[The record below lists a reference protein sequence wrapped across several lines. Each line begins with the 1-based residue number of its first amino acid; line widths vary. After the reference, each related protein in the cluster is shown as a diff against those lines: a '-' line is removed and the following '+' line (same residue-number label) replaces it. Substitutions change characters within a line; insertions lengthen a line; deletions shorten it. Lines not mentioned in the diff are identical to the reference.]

1 MSYTPLNVRTTLV
14 PATDTQPQKV
24 RARARFGGVDGDL
37 RSYVAVWNYSEGGV
51 YENHLW
57 AAKKLLAEQG
67 ITGVHLRMERE
78 GATGY
83 AFQVVS

>member
-1 MSYTPLNVRTTLV
+1 MDGYTPLNVRTTLV

-24 RARARFGGVDGDL
+24 RARARFGGDV
-37 RSYVAVWNYSEGGV
+37 RSYTMTWDSRADVFQ
-51 YENHLW
+51 NHRG
-57 AAKKLLAEQG
+57 AATTLLARNGVTG
-67 ITGVHLRMERE
+67 IHLRTERE

>member
-1 MSYTPLNVRTTLV
+1 MTDGYTPLNVRTTLV

-24 RARARFGGVDGDL
+24 RARARFGEDARTSTIAWDSSMSVF
-37 RSYVAVWNYSEGGV
+37 
-51 YENHLW
+51 ENHGR
-57 AAKKLLAEQG
+57 AATVLLARNGVTG
-67 ITGVHLRMERE
+67 IHLRTERE